1 MAMSKQAKIFLG
13 VGVAGVALLLYQS
26 QKKAAAAAAAPAAPP
41 PPTVTQVLA
50 QQAPNLLNVIQSA
63 ITPAPGTPAQQ
74 GQ

>member
-13 VGVAGVALLLYQS
+13 IGVAGVAILLYKSNQA
-26 QKKAAAAAAAPAAPP
+26 KAAAAAPAAPP
-41 PPTVTQVLA
+41 PPTVTQTLM

>member
-13 VGVAGVALLLYQS
+13 VGVAGVALLIYRS
-26 QKKAAAAAAAPAAPP
+26 QQKAAAAAAPAGPP

-63 ITPAPGTPAQQ
+63 ITPAPGTPAQT